1 MTRTSPPKKTSHA
14 WTLAATALIPFA
26 IGASG
31 CAGKHRTIA
40 EAFPKAAQ
48 LSPWILSGEVW
59 EGPAA
64 EAKEA
69 LGVDW
74 NAIAQQQPGRTWLA
88 VYKHERQPGRTVTAR
103 LFEFADERR
112 ARRAFESWKPLEA
125 EPFHA
130 GVGCWTPIGVMLQ
143 RGRLVLEVFGDRPD
157 FSSQTQ
163 AASISGFIEKRLPA
177 VATDGAP

>member
-1 MTRTSPPKKTSHA
+1 MSSTLPPLLSPA
-14 WTLAATALIPFA
+14 RTLALTALIPLA

-31 CAGKHRTIA
+31 CAAKNRTIA

-48 LSPWILSGEVW
+48 LSPWILNGAVW
-59 EGPAA
+59 EGPAD
-64 EAKEA
+64 EAAEA
-69 LGVDW
+69 LGDDW
-74 NAIAQQQPGRTWLA
+74 SAIAQQHPGRTWLA
-88 VYKHERQPGRTVTAR
+88 VYQHERQPERTVTAR

-125 EPFHA
+125 EPFRE

-143 RGRLVLEVFGDRPD
+143 RGRLVLEVFGNRPD

-177 VATDGAP
+177 ASTDGAP